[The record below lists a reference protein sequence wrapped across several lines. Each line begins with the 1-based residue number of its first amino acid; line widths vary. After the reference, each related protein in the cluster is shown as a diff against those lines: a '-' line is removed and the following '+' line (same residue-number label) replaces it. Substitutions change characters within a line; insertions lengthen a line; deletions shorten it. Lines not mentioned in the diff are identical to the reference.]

1 MKYEPVIGLEVH
13 CQLQTAT
20 KIFSPEP
27 AVFGGEANT
36 QVDPITLGHPGTLPV
51 LNEQVVQYAVRMGL
65 ATHCTI
71 APHSVFARK
80 HYFYPDSPKGYQISQ
95 FDTPICEHGYVE
107 FDDDSE
113 GKTLRKRIGITRIH
127 MEDDAGKSVHDQD
140 PYATLLDYNRCG
152 TPLIEIVSEPDL
164 RTPHEAYLYL
174 QALRQLVR
182 YLGICDGNMEEGSL
196 RCDANISVRPV
207 GQEAFGTKAE
217 IKNMNSLRNVE
228 RAIAY
233 EIERQIDLLESGG
246 EVIQETRLWDAN
258 KLETRSMRSKEE
270 AHDYRYFPDPDLPP
284 VVFAAADVERE
295 HTNLPE
301 LPEARR
307 AQYVN
312 EFGLPSY
319 DAAILT
325 EERGVADYFEAVVQV
340 LDGKSTRARV
350 AKAASNMVMTDVLR
364 VLKDSDVSIDTFAI
378 TPKRLAEIIVLRLD
392 NQINSSAAQRIF
404 EIMQVDVRSANEI
417 AETENLIQISSDE
430 ALKPVIMHV
439 LEANPKQ
446 VEQYLTG
453 KHSLIGFFI
462 GQVMRTFTGAPDP
475 IAVRSLI
482 IQQLETLATK

>member
-51 LNEQVVQYAVRMGL
+51 LNEHVVEYAVRMGL

-71 APHSVFARK
+71 APRSVFARK

-95 FDTPICEHGYVE
+95 FDTPICEHGYVA
-107 FDDDSE
+107 FDDESG
-113 GKTLRKRIGITRIH
+113 GKVVRKRISITRIH

-174 QALRQLVR
+174 KTLRQLVR
-182 YLGICDGNMEEGSL
+182 YLGICDGNMEEGSM

-228 RAIAY
+228 RAIEY
-233 EIERQIDLLESGG
+233 EIERQIELLEAGG
-246 EVIQETRLWDAN
+246 QVVQETRLWDAN

-284 VVFAAADVERE
+284 VVFALEDVEQMR
-295 HTNLPE
+295 TRLPE

-307 AQYVN
+307 ARYVD
-312 EFGLPSY
+312 EFGLPAY
-319 DAAILT
+319 DAALLT
-325 EERGVADYFEAVVQV
+325 EERGVAEYVEAVVAA
-340 LDGKSTRARV
+340 LDGHGDQAEA
-350 AKAASNMVMTDVLR
+350 AKAASNVIMTNVLR
-364 VLKDSDVSIDTFAI
+364 VLKESDSEISRFPIE
-378 TPKRLAEIIVLRLD
+378 PERLAGLIILRLAD
-392 NQINSSAAQRIF
+392 QVNSSAAQQVF
-404 EIMQVDVRSANEI
+404 EVMINDDRTAQSLAEAQGLLQVSSAKV
-417 AETENLIQISSDE
+417 L
-430 ALKPVIMHV
+430 LPVIEDV
-439 LEANPKQ
+439 LEAHPKQ
-446 VEQYLTG
+446 VAQYQSG
-453 KHSLIGFFI
+453 KHGLIGFFI
-462 GQVMRTFTGAPDP
+462 GQVMRVFPGSPDP
-475 IAVRSLI
+475 KVVR
-482 IQQLETLATK
+482 QLLAQRLTENL